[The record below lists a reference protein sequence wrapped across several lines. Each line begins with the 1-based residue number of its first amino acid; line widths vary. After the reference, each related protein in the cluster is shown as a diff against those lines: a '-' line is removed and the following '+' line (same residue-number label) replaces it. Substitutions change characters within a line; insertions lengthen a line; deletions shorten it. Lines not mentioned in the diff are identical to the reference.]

1 MAIETNF
8 QKRLESIKATWD
20 VGRKISFE
28 NDVDKGL
35 NRGMKFSKEDLEMLY
50 NRFGNDG
57 LKKDY
62 LKAVDEKDT
71 LKQSE
76 IMRKV
81 QDDESSLSKI
91 KRRLNVFAK
100 KVLYGDEGVG
110 EDLKISSTGQD
121 LGKIISGKIQ
131 PTQDKED
138 NWGFEIS
145 LPQHNA
151 DNLRRENKYNFAG
164 ELYGKKVKNKK
175 WLNMRELEGLVN
187 KHSFDKQSKSVI
199 DSTRTNMMNKA
210 SEEDA
215 GDFNYEVT
223 FDSVKNNIIQKGNL
237 NSLTFHK
244 GFIGDREF
252 YEDLKSHIKGNTYEK
267 LGIDPSLIKDPT
279 PKDGKLTDG
288 DIGVIA
294 DNVLKNKEM
303 HVNYLAAWVT
313 NHLSKN
319 WDVGAKSRKKKD
331 DGITLYSEFGKQG
344 GDVGKAKEYNMKT
357 YGTHNPT
364 LDSKK
369 LNISLPEL
377 AQRKKQKDA
386 MDLIKNNPEL
396 SDEEKV
402 ARLKLLHK

>member
-50 NRFGNDG
+50 NRFGNNG

-76 IMRKV
+76 VMRKI

-91 KRRLNVFAK
+91 KTKLQGFAK

-110 EDLKISSTGQD
+110 EDFKTSSTGQD
-121 LGKIISGKIQ
+121 LGKIISGKTQ
-131 PTQDKED
+131 PTQDKEG

-145 LPQHNA
+145 LPQYSA
-151 DNLRRENKYNFAG
+151 DNLRRENKHSFAS
-164 ELYGKKVKNKK
+164 ELYGKKTENKK
-175 WLNMRELEGLVN
+175 WLNMRELEGLVS
-187 KHSFDKQSKSVI
+187 KHSFDKQSKSI
-199 DSTRTNMMNKA
+199 LDSMRTNMMNKA
-210 SEEDA
+210 SEQDA

-223 FDSVKNNIIQKGNL
+223 FDSVKNNLIQKGNL

-252 YEDLKSHIKGNTYEK
+252 YEDLKSHIKGNTYEQ

-279 PKDGKLTDG
+279 PKDELTDG
-288 DIGVIA
+288 DVGVIA
-294 DNVLKNKEM
+294 DNILKNKDM
-303 HVNYLAAWVT
+303 HVNYLATWVT

-319 WDVGAKSRKKKD
+319 WDVGAKSRKKKKD
-331 DGITLYSEFGKQG
+331 DIMLYSEFGEKG
-344 GDVGKAKEYNMKT
+344 GDVEKAREYNIEQ

-364 LDSKK
+364 LESRK
-369 LNISLPEL
+369 LGISIEEL